1 MLPSMSLASHYNTKP
16 ILCMSFEI
24 KNHRIKIEDKFL
36 NQYFIIHSTHKLN
49 LTLFTCK
56 DNITKCVLFRSLK
69 SKYAKKSA
77 FIVHMIDVFITTFN
91 VKAIL
96 HPDNRREF
104 LNTGITEFNVM
115 WSNLKIVH
123 DKSSHN
129 QS

>member
-1 MLPSMSLASHYNTKP
+1 VQS
-16 ILCMSFEI
+16 
-24 KNHRIKIEDKFL
+24 NHFNEFKC
-36 NQYFIIHSTHKLN
+36 IIYY
-49 LTLFTCK
+49 K

-104 LNTGITEFNVM
+104 LNTVITEFNVM